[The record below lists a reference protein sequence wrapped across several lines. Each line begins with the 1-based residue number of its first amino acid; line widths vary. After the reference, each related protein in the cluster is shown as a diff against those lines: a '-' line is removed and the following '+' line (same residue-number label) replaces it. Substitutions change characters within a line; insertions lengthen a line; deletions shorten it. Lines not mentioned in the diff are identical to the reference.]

1 MKFFVVEHLE
11 SEVYPWCKLE
21 YAHMS
26 KFVGKD
32 SLIFTNI
39 SDASVK
45 QFGKVEAK
53 PVRELNLKDACVL
66 DPSAKETLTP
76 ELAKQFT
83 YFIFGG
89 ILGDHPPKKRTG
101 AELTSKMKFP
111 SFNLGPH
118 QLTTDTAVIVTKL
131 VADGQPLDQLKFV
144 EHPEIEL
151 GEHESVIMPFKYII
165 IDGKML
171 IPDGLVDLLK
181 EEESF

>member
-11 SEVYPWCKLE
+11 PEVFPWCKLE

-26 KFVGKD
+26 KFVGKEQ
-32 SLIFTNI
+32 LIFTNTK
-39 SDASVK
+39 DPSVRA
-45 QFGKVEAK
+45 FGKVESK

-76 ELAKQFT
+76 ELAKKFT

-101 AELTSKMKFP
+101 SELTSKMKFP
-111 SFNLGPH
+111 AFNLGPH
-118 QLTTDTAVIVTKL
+118 QMTTDTAVIVTKL
-131 VADGQPLDQLKFV
+131 IADGKRLDQLQFV
-144 EHPEIEL
+144 ENPEIEL
-151 GEHESVIMPFKYII
+151 GDSESVIMPFKYII
-165 IDGKML
+165 VDGVIL
-171 IPDGLVDLLK
+171 IPDGLIELLK